1 MKNPFSS
8 KNPYDFLN
16 STVYIK
22 DFITSD
28 IVKYFLS
35 SIEIDAIQIENIVN
49 NYLGTGTVYNL
60 HESKV
65 IVGNNISIEITTN
78 SFEKAKFTSL
88 ASNKSSIVDLTECEE
103 ILKKI

>member
-16 STVYIK
+16 SAVYIK

-49 NYLGTGTVYNL
+49 NYLGIGTAYNL
-60 HESKV
+60 HENKF
-65 IVGNNISIEITTN
+65 IVDNNITIEITTN

-88 ASNKSSIVDLTECEE
+88 AQNKYIYCRFD
-103 ILKKI
+103 